1 MMQRGFQ
8 RMSAARRRE
17 IARAGGR
24 AAQAQG
30 SAHRWTSDEAR
41 VAGKKG
47 GRAAARS
54 RRGGNGHGN
63 GHGNG
68 KGGSA

>member
-1 MMQRGFQ
+1 VKGFQ

-17 IARAGGR
+17 VARAGGR

-30 SAHRWTSDEAR
+30 VAHRWTHEEAR

-47 GRAAARS
+47 GEAKRANAES
-54 RRGGNGHGN
+54 VLRR
-63 GHGNG
+63 
-68 KGGSA
+68 K